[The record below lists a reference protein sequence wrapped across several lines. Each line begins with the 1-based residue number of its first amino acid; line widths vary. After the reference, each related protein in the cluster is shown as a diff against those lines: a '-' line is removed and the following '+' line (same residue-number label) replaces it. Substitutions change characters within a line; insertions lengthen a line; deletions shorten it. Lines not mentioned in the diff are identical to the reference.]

1 MNYAKIA
8 AVLAAATLVGQGL
21 VFAAQDPLAATTK
34 IVNTT
39 DALQQE
45 NVPSLVDPKEELAP
59 QTLKLS
65 LPEAVQIAVVNH
77 YAVHIAE
84 AKWQA
89 ANAAISEIAAKKNPS
104 IDFQFGASKFKEKSQ
119 TVAVPRPLGPE
130 HAAKVDATAQT
141 ILNALQQ
148 VNPAVNM
155 TLEDLKKTDLYK
167 GLTTQTVPMTFAR

>member
-65 LPEAVQIAVVNH
+65 LPCLL
-77 YAVHIAE
+77 YT
-84 AKWQA
+84 
-89 ANAAISEIAAKKNPS
+89 SPS
-104 IDFQFGASKFKEKSQ
+104 
-119 TVAVPRPLGPE
+119 PR
-130 HAAKVDATAQT
+130 DS
-141 ILNALQQ
+141 
-148 VNPAVNM
+148 
-155 TLEDLKKTDLYK
+155 
-167 GLTTQTVPMTFAR
+167 